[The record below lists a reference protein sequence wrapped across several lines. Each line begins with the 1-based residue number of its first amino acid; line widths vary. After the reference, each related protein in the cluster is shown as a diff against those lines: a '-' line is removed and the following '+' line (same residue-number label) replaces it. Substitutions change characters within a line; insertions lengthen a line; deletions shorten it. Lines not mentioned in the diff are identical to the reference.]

1 MSLKLNADKV
11 PYVDLGGGIHIELDL
26 SEYDDDKLCVEKARE
41 ELRETP
47 EIVEASL
54 KQLRELLKDEKDLH
68 VPIDDD
74 KFLKRILRP
83 TKYYAES
90 AFEMLKGFYKTKANK
105 NFILDDLSAN
115 AIKVALEEKVIQV
128 FPKRDQHGRRI
139 IYMEM
144 GSKWNS
150 SKVPFPELIRAS
162 HGLLTILL
170 LEPRTQLHG
179 FVFVTNFDR
188 LSLAHMGQFGP
199 KFAKITLDYGQKYAP
214 IRVKAINIVNN
225 AKLFNVMFKVF
236 KPFLGQK
243 WGKRIHF
250 HSSDMASLHKHIDA
264 SCLPTKLGG
273 TMEWPEYDGK
283 VLVEFA
289 EHYQW
294 YFDGRFELDFR

>member
-1 MSLKLNADKV
+1 M
-11 PYVDLGGGIHIELDL
+11 
-26 SEYDDDKLCVEKARE
+26 
-41 ELRETP
+41 
-47 EIVEASL
+47 
-54 KQLRELLKDEKDLH
+54 
-68 VPIDDD
+68 
-74 KFLKRILRP
+74 
-83 TKYYAES
+83 
-90 AFEMLKGFYKTKANK
+90 
-105 NFILDDLSAN
+105 
-115 AIKVALEEKVIQV
+115 

-144 GSKWNS
+144 GCKLYLLFNLNQNKTAQKNNLPAKWNS

-199 KFAKITLDYGQKYAP
+199 KFAKITLDYGQKNAP

-243 WGKRIHF
+243 WGKRVRF
-250 HSSDMASLHKHIDA
+250 S
-264 SCLPTKLGG
+264 T
-273 TMEWPEYDGK
+273 
-283 VLVEFA
+283 F
-289 EHYQW
+289 YQTLN
-294 YFDGRFELDFR
+294 EI